1 MLVRIIK
8 NWRWPDLRRQTP
20 GLSMS
25 WNGISFTED
34 RVDECDHVV
43 ILNCASEPVRARCS
57 PDRIWA
63 IMREPPPDPMHRGL
77 ACYARVFTADVNL
90 RKPRYVH
97 SQLALPWHV
106 DRTYDEVRH
115 APVPDK
121 PYPLSWVTSSKHHR
135 PGHKSR
141 LAFLDRLAD
150 AAEFDLLGREFRP
163 IEDKWDGLAPY
174 RYSLAVENFSGP
186 YYWTEK
192 LADCFLAWTM
202 PIYFGCTNLAEYFPP
217 ESYIAIDIRDPDAPE
232 RVREAIAS
240 GLWRRNRD
248 AIAESRERVLERYQ
262 LFPPRRRDRAFP
274 RPGGASPLATA
285 SGPDRSLA
293 ARSAGT
299 PETLAGAVPELG
311 TRRARRH
318 A

>member
-8 NWRWPDLRRQTP
+8 NWRSPDLRRQTP

-25 WNGISFTED
+25 WDGISFTED
-34 RVDECDHVV
+34 PVDECDHVV
-43 ILNCASEPVRARCS
+43 ILNRAPKPVRVHCS

-63 IMREPPPDPMHRGL
+63 IMQEPPPDPMHRGL

-90 RKPRYVH
+90 WKRRYVH

-106 DRTYDEVRH
+106 NRTYDELRH
-115 APVPDK
+115 MPVPEK
-121 PYPLSWVTSSKHHR
+121 PHSLSWVTSSKHHR
-135 PGHKSR
+135 PGHKPR
-141 LAFLDRLAD
+141 LAFLDRLRGAV
-150 AAEFDLLGREFRP
+150 EFDLFGRGFRP

-202 PIYFGCTNLAEYFPP
+202 PIYFGCTNLADYFPP
-217 ESYIAIDIRDPDAPE
+217 ESYVAIDIRDPDAPE
-232 RVREAIAS
+232 RVRETTAS
-240 GLWRRNRD
+240 DLWLRNRD

-262 LFPPRRRDRAFP
+262 LFPFLAREIESFLAKEGGRLRPPRQVRIDVW
-274 RPGGASPLATA
+274 RPGRLA
-285 SGPDRSLA
+285 RL
-293 ARSAGT
+293 
-299 PETLAGAVPELG
+299 
-311 TRRARRH
+311 RRWLRRPRVS
-318 A
+318 